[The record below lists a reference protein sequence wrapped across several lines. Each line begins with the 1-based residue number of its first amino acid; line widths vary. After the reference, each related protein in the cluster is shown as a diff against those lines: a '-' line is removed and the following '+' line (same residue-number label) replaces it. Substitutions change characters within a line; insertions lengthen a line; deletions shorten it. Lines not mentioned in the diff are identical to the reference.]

1 MNFMY
6 VHNRQLSVYI
16 QIQLDTIILLTAGSL
31 YMKLYLTWGLD
42 STVTIIP
49 TLGKT
54 SNVHIC
60 W

>member
-6 VHNRQLSVYI
+6 VYNRQLSVYI

-31 YMKLYLTWGLD
+31 YMKPYLTWGLD

-54 SNVHIC
+54 LNVHIC